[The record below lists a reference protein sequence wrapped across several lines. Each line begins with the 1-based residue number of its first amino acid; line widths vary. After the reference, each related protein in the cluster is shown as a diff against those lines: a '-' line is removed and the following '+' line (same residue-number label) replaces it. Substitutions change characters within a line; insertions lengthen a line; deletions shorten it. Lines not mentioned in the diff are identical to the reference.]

1 MRIFFGILI
10 GICLTIGA
18 TYISDSTKTGPES
31 VAKIVNWE
39 IVSEDW
45 KWLTATLQD
54 GWARLTGHTRG
65 N

>member
-18 TYISDSTKTGPES
+18 TYISDSGKTGPE
-31 VAKIVNWE
+31 AAGKIVNWE
-39 IVSEDW
+39 IVREDW
-45 KWLTATLQD
+45 TWLSSTLQD
-54 GWARLTGHTRG
+54 SWTRLTGHPRG